1 MIVKDMFCSFQS
13 QLRSMFSN
21 KEIPFSLWLSHTNT
35 KLDVNVTHKHEMEM
49 HSCWFSKKKKLQY
62 LYNVHSMLS
71 KIPLLIQGKKPSK
84 MDVAPWDEHWIQMVL
99 DGIWW
104 YWMVLLSSVFIC
116 FHRSFYCFYQFYLF
130 SSFLICFFKCTPLW
144 EYHLFEIL
152 TCWYDKSVKSVQNLY
167 PQTIQLLESPIPT
180 TTTSTT
186 SQKASSHLTQVAIS
200 RESSVVA

>member
-1 MIVKDMFCSFQS
+1 MKWKCILVDF
-13 QLRSMFSN
+13 LRRKNSSICTMYTLCYLKYLF
-21 KEIPFSLWLSHTNT
+21 
-35 KLDVNVTHKHEMEM
+35 
-49 HSCWFSKKKKLQY
+49 WFR
-62 LYNVHSMLS
+62 V
-71 KIPLLIQGKKPSK
+71 KKPSK